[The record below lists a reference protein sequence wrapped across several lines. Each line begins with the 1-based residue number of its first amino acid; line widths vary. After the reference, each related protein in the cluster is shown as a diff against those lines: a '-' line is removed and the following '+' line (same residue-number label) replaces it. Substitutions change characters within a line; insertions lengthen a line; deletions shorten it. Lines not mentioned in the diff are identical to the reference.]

1 MGYLVLA
8 RKWRPQ
14 TWDELVAQQHVSAT
28 LRNAIRQKRIAH
40 AYLMT
45 GPRGVGKT
53 SAARILAKSLNCEKG
68 PTPDPCNVCSSCL
81 EVTSGRSMDVVEIDG
96 ASNRSI
102 DDIRNLR
109 ETVRYAPTR
118 GSYKIYI
125 IDEVHMLTTEAFNAL
140 LKTLEEP
147 PEHVLFLFATTEP
160 HKVPATILSRCQ
172 RFDFHRVGLSDT
184 AALLKKICAGE
195 KIEIDEEAVHL
206 IARKADGSLRDSQSI
221 LDQMVSF
228 CEGRIGVDDVVK
240 ALGLIDQQCFFD
252 LADRIAARDAGGA
265 LAVVDRLVE
274 SGASIEEFM
283 DGLAGHLRNLLV
295 TSATGRTTSLELSDA
310 AKERTAEQAKSF
322 REEDILRMHR
332 IVSETGHQLRFSA
345 DPRIP
350 LELAVVKMARLDR
363 TASIDELLA
372 SLAEIKKKPAEAV
385 KAAEVQPSSHGSE
398 GRSAAGADV
407 GGAHGPDTAAAKP
420 QAGSFKPA
428 GTAVPRPIRRTETPA
443 AQEIPKPS
451 KPAPATST
459 AAPSGP
465 PVPFEDIKARWDD
478 LLVKVKEKKIT
489 VGAFL
494 AQGAPLQVR
503 EGVLDIGFALCNGFH
518 VDSINRSLPII
529 QEALRE
535 TFGRDVPFRCMKGD
549 FPQVRRLSEKE
560 QKVQKLDEL
569 KGTGGVIDKLIEGF
583 DVEVES

>member
-14 TWDELVAQQHVSAT
+14 TWDELVAQQHVTAT

-40 AYLMT
+40 AYLLT

-68 PTPDPCNVCSSCL
+68 PTPDPCNACSSCL
-81 EVTSGRSMDVVEIDG
+81 EVTAGRAMDVVEIDG
-96 ASNRSI
+96 ASNRNI

-118 GSYKIYI
+118 GAYKVYI
-125 IDEVHMLTTEAFNAL
+125 IDEVHMLTNESFNAL

-147 PEHVLFLFATTEP
+147 PEHVVFLFATTEP

-172 RFDFHRVGLSDT
+172 RFDFHRVGVSDT

-195 KIEIDEEAVHL
+195 GIEIEDEAVHL

-228 CEGRIGVDDVVK
+228 CDGRIGVDDVVR
-240 ALGLIDQQCFFD
+240 ALGLIDQQCYFD
-252 LADRIAARDAGGA
+252 LTDRIAARDAEGA
-265 LAVVDRLVE
+265 LAAVDRLVE
-274 SGASIEEFM
+274 SGAGIEEFL
-283 DGLAGHLRNLLV
+283 DGLAEHFRNLLV
-295 TSATGRTTSLELSDA
+295 AAATGRTSSLELSDA
-310 AKERTAEQAKSF
+310 AKARTMEQARLI
-322 REEDILRMHR
+322 REEELLRMHH
-332 IVSETGHQLRFSA
+332 IVSETGQQLRFSA

-363 TASIDELLA
+363 SASIDELLA
-372 SLAEIKKKPAEAV
+372 GLAEIKKKPAEAV
-385 KAAEVQPSSHGSE
+385 KAETA
-398 GRSAAGADV
+398 RSAAPAPAPAGKVSGSPMAVGAAPLRTTAVD
-407 GGAHGPDTAAAKP
+407 PPAAA
-420 QAGSFKPA
+420 A
-428 GTAVPRPIRRTETPA
+428 PRPGGRTETPA
-443 AQEIPKPS
+443 APEGAEPARPS
-451 KPAPATST
+451 APSSAAPAAT
-459 AAPSGP
+459 GP
-465 PVPFEDIKARWDD
+465 AVPFEDVKARWDD
-478 LLVKVKEKKIT
+478 LLTRVKDKKIT

-494 AQGAPLQVR
+494 AQGAPLRVR
-503 EGVLDIGFALCNGFH
+503 EGVLEIGFALCNGFH

-535 TFGRDVPFRCMKGD
+535 TFGRDVPFRCLKGD
-549 FPQVRRLSEKE
+549 FPEVRRLSEKE
-560 QKVQKLDEL
+560 QKVQRLDEL
-569 KGTGGVIDKLIEGF
+569 KGAGGVIGDLIEKFGA
-583 DVEVES
+583 ELES

>member
-14 TWDELVAQQHVSAT
+14 TWDELVAQQHVTAT

-40 AYLMT
+40 AYLLT

-68 PTPDPCNVCSSCL
+68 PTPDPCNACSSCL
-81 EVTSGRSMDVVEIDG
+81 EVTAGRAMDVVEIDG
-96 ASNRSI
+96 ASNRNI

-118 GSYKIYI
+118 GAYKVYI
-125 IDEVHMLTTEAFNAL
+125 IDEVHMLTNESFNAL

-147 PEHVLFLFATTEP
+147 PEHVVFLFATTEP

-172 RFDFHRVGLSDT
+172 RFDFHRVGVVDT

-195 KIEIDEEAVHL
+195 GIDIEEEAVHL

-228 CEGRIGVDDVVK
+228 CEGRIGVDDVVR
-240 ALGLIDQQCFFD
+240 ALGLIDQQCYFD
-252 LADRIAARDAGGA
+252 LTDRIAARDADGA

-274 SGASIEEFM
+274 SGAGIEEFL
-283 DGLAGHLRNLLV
+283 DGLAGHFRNLLV
-295 TSATGRTTSLELSDA
+295 AAATGRTSSIELSDA
-310 AKERTAEQAKSF
+310 AREKTGEQARSI
-322 REEDILRMHR
+322 REEELLRMHHV
-332 IVSETGHQLRFSA
+332 VSETVQQLRFSA

-363 TASIDELLA
+363 SASIDELLA
-372 SLAEIKKKPAEAV
+372 GLAEIKKKPAEAV
-385 KAAEVQPSSHGSE
+385 KTEAARSASPSPEPAGRVSGSPMAVRAAPLRAAAVH
-398 GRSAAGADV
+398 RSAAAV
-407 GGAHGPDTAAAKP
+407 PQPVRRPEAPAAPEAAAS
-420 QAGSFKPA
+420 AGPEPPAPAAPA
-428 GTAVPRPIRRTETPA
+428 GTGPAV
-443 AQEIPKPS
+443 S
-451 KPAPATST
+451 
-459 AAPSGP
+459 
-465 PVPFEDIKARWDD
+465 FENVKARWDD
-478 LLVKVKEKKIT
+478 LLTLVKEKKIT

-494 AQGAPLQVR
+494 AQGAPLRVR
-503 EGVLDIGFALCNGFH
+503 EGVLEIGFALCNGFH

-535 TFGRDVPFRCMKGD
+535 TFGRDVPFRCVKGD
-549 FPQVRRLSEKE
+549 FPEVRRLSEKE
-560 QKVQKLDEL
+560 QKAQKLDEL
-569 KGTGGVIDKLIEGF
+569 KGAGGVIGSLIEVFGA
-583 DVEVES
+583 EPES

>member
-14 TWDELVAQQHVSAT
+14 TWDELVAQQHVTAT

-40 AYLMT
+40 AYLLT

-68 PTPDPCNVCSSCL
+68 PTPDPCNACSSCL
-81 EVTSGRSMDVVEIDG
+81 EVTAGRAMDVVEIDG
-96 ASNRSI
+96 ASNRNI

-118 GSYKIYI
+118 GAYKVYI
-125 IDEVHMLTTEAFNAL
+125 IDEVHMLTHESFNAL

-147 PEHVLFLFATTEP
+147 PEHVVFLFATTEP

-172 RFDFHRVGLSDT
+172 RFDFHRVGVSDT

-195 KIEIDEEAVHL
+195 GIDIEDEAVHL

-228 CEGRIGVDDVVK
+228 CEGRIGVDDVVR

-252 LADRIAARDAGGA
+252 LTDRIAARDAEGA

-274 SGASIEEFM
+274 SGAGIEEFL
-283 DGLAGHLRNLLV
+283 DGLAEHFRNLLV
-295 TSATGRTTSLELSDA
+295 AAATGRTSSIDLSDA
-310 AKERTAEQAKSF
+310 ARERTGEQARLI
-322 REEDILRMHR
+322 REEEILRMHR
-332 IVSETGHQLRFSA
+332 IVSETGQQLRFSA

-363 TASIDELLA
+363 SASIDELLA
-372 SLAEIKKKPAEAV
+372 GLAEIRKKPPEAV
-385 KAAEVQPSSHGSE
+385 KTETARSSSTAPNPAGSDSGKPMAVAAAPLRTTSVPPPAAPRPSRRTEAPAAPEAAEPAKSATPSP
-398 GRSAAGADV
+398 AV
-407 GGAHGPDTAAAKP
+407 
-420 QAGSFKPA
+420 PA
-428 GTAVPRPIRRTETPA
+428 GTGPA
-443 AQEIPKPS
+443 
-451 KPAPATST
+451 
-459 AAPSGP
+459 
-465 PVPFEDIKARWDD
+465 VPFEEVKARWDD
-478 LLVKVKEKKIT
+478 LLTRVKEKKIT

-494 AQGAPLQVR
+494 AQGAPLRVR
-503 EGVLDIGFALCNGFH
+503 EGVLEIGFALCNGFH

-549 FPQVRRLSEKE
+549 FPEVRRLSEKE

-569 KGTGGVIDKLIEGF
+569 KGAGGVIGDLIEKFGA
-583 DVEVES
+583 ELES